1 MWQPG
6 LLLGTRGWCW
16 GQGPPGTT
24 AVPLMVSAR
33 LQAGGGPTELAPGW
47 AQGGQRRCWDPRGHS
62 GQRGPGPAR
71 WQSCPVPA
79 LGCAH
84 IRTRR
89 RVWCSPVPRGH
100 WRGLCLSPTV
110 KQAPRSLPETHSR
123 PWPRR
128 RHHPRAQQVPA
139 ALPQDQDGCHRPR
152 RGQQDPAL
160 CSTPLQVSPEPEGAR
175 EAEQCPQPQEGA
187 DLDADPCR
195 EMDRVTR
202 HLVFQLPQTAHR
214 HDHAPADGDDDVFG
228 SSQYG
233 SQRVENGYEWRTRL
247 KSPSY
252 FLDGGK
258 DVWTPS
264 PDRESRLEVVR
275 SGSLY
280 DLRAYRGERK
290 PSRLYEDDEQEQ
302 YRLHPPNISPE
313 KAKELEDKRREVIR
327 GQVVRKSSTMA
338 ERWSSMDELSSINV
352 GAGGQGEGKHKGPG
366 TSSFGIYFDKSSSGR
381 AATPIDPE
389 SIDREQINF
398 AAARQQFL
406 MLEKTSPGS
415 VLSPGQHAMSP
426 KPEAMT
432 RISRQEWQSPET
444 ATKAERGYGEAG
456 VPSQG
461 RTDTSTYQVYHVSY
475 RTPVKAE
482 GYAQG
487 RDDAGRLYHT
497 GKTSSLTKAL
507 SRDDLDS
514 GLGEMYTESSTGYI
528 SNGSVEAFN
537 GLVDVRNSS
546 SSPDKELK
554 ASNETPIE
562 REIRRALER
571 EENLWKERGIQRLTS
586 SSELVEIQT
595 KPLLSMHTSPVPG
608 RKGKD
613 KSRASFYVQREIEQ
627 ETKREEDLK
636 RQGRL
641 LGLYDRGTQQELDER
656 KKVFEQEETPPPKPA
671 PARRAEERRSW
682 VHEEQP
688 SSHGSGPAEDTRAG
702 RALSTYTVTLTRS
715 QPRSV
720 PAAGERGRGEPPVHD
735 HASASAGRWA
745 REDSQGGRLPGST
758 PSPAEAGVLRKEHFS
773 FPFWKPRISFVDDM
787 GTQSPLRREK
797 GPDGEDGRDEQY
809 TLRTWKPQTSA
820 LIEEE
825 IRSDL
830 QREEELQEQRRRRQ
844 LIEGSLGSNDGFS
857 REGSHSRHSS
867 AASGA
872 SGSYSVSGSPV
883 PTPSSRQAGVL
894 GLVSSFTPLRVAAP
908 GPDSS
913 DSLSPDSAHS
923 SAFEERRRRTKED
936 GKYAGIE
943 PVDKINTEVV
953 ESTRVGRHK
962 SAMAQR
968 WEAGLYVR
976 DED

>member
-1 MWQPG
+1 
-6 LLLGTRGWCW
+6 
-16 GQGPPGTT
+16 
-24 AVPLMVSAR
+24 
-33 LQAGGGPTELAPGW
+33 
-47 AQGGQRRCWDPRGHS
+47 
-62 GQRGPGPAR
+62 
-71 WQSCPVPA
+71 
-79 LGCAH
+79 
-84 IRTRR
+84 
-89 RVWCSPVPRGH
+89 
-100 WRGLCLSPTV
+100 
-110 KQAPRSLPETHSR
+110 
-123 PWPRR
+123 
-128 RHHPRAQQVPA
+128 
-139 ALPQDQDGCHRPR
+139 
-152 RGQQDPAL
+152 
-160 CSTPLQVSPEPEGAR
+160 
-175 EAEQCPQPQEGA
+175 
-187 DLDADPCR
+187 
-195 EMDRVTR
+195 MDRVTR

-233 SQRVENGYEWRTRL
+233 SQRVENGYEWRTRM

-313 KAKELEDKRREVIR
+313 KAKELEDERREVIR

-352 GAGGQGEGKHKGPG
+352 
-366 TSSFGIYFDKSSSGR
+366 
-381 AATPIDPE
+381 
-389 SIDREQINF
+389 DREQINF

-406 MLEKTSPGS
+406 MLEKTSPG
-415 VLSPGQHAMSP
+415 
-426 KPEAMT
+426 
-432 RISRQEWQSPET
+432 
-444 ATKAERGYGEAG
+444 YGDAA

-461 RTDTSTYQVYHVSY
+461 RTDTSTYQVYNVSY

-482 GYAQG
+482 G
-487 RDDAGRLYHT
+487 RDDAGRFYHT
-497 GKTSSLTKAL
+497 GKTSSLTKAS

-514 GLGEMYTESSTGYI
+514 GLGEMYTEGSTGYV

-595 KPLLSMHTSPVPG
+595 KPLLSMHASPVPG

-688 SSHGSGPAEDTRAG
+688 SSHGSGPAEDTGAG

-715 QPRSV
+715 V
-720 PAAGERGRGEPPVHD
+720 PPAGERGRGEPPAHD

-758 PSPAEAGVLRKEHFS
+758 PSPAAAGVLRKEHFS

-830 QREEELQEQRRRRQ
+830 QREEELQEQRRRR
-844 LIEGSLGSNDGFS
+844 LLFEGSLGSSDGFS
-857 REGSHSRHSS
+857 RESSHSRHSS
-867 AASGA
+867 VRGRASCA
-872 SGSYSVSGSPV
+872 ERIAFFIHKSVFVTNCAFWSP
-883 PTPSSRQAGVL
+883 Q
-894 GLVSSFTPLRVAAP
+894 
-908 GPDSS
+908 
-913 DSLSPDSAHS
+913 
-923 SAFEERRRRTKED
+923 
-936 GKYAGIE
+936 
-943 PVDKINTEVV
+943 VV

>member
-1 MWQPG
+1 
-6 LLLGTRGWCW
+6 
-16 GQGPPGTT
+16 
-24 AVPLMVSAR
+24 
-33 LQAGGGPTELAPGW
+33 
-47 AQGGQRRCWDPRGHS
+47 
-62 GQRGPGPAR
+62 
-71 WQSCPVPA
+71 
-79 LGCAH
+79 
-84 IRTRR
+84 
-89 RVWCSPVPRGH
+89 
-100 WRGLCLSPTV
+100 
-110 KQAPRSLPETHSR
+110 
-123 PWPRR
+123 
-128 RHHPRAQQVPA
+128 
-139 ALPQDQDGCHRPR
+139 
-152 RGQQDPAL
+152 
-160 CSTPLQVSPEPEGAR
+160 
-175 EAEQCPQPQEGA
+175 
-187 DLDADPCR
+187 
-195 EMDRVTR
+195 MDRVTR

-233 SQRVENGYEWRTRL
+233 SQRVENGYEWRTRM

-313 KAKELEDKRREVIR
+313 KAKELEDERREVIR

-338 ERWSSMDELSSINV
+338 ERWSSMDDS
-352 GAGGQGEGKHKGPG
+352 
-366 TSSFGIYFDKSSSGR
+366 TSSF
-381 AATPIDPE
+381 ATPIDPE

-415 VLSPGQHAMSP
+415 LLSPGQHAVSP
-426 KPEAMT
+426 KA
-432 RISRQEWQSPET
+432 
-444 ATKAERGYGEAG
+444 RG
-456 VPSQG
+456 
-461 RTDTSTYQVYHVSY
+461 
-475 RTPVKAE
+475 
-482 GYAQG
+482 
-487 RDDAGRLYHT
+487 DDKNLQ
-497 GKTSSLTKAL
+497 
-507 SRDDLDS
+507 
-514 GLGEMYTESSTGYI
+514 MYTEGSTGYV

-595 KPLLSMHTSPVPG
+595 KPLLSMHASPVPG

-688 SSHGSGPAEDTRAG
+688 SSHGSGPAEDTGAG

-715 QPRSV
+715 V
-720 PAAGERGRGEPPVHD
+720 PPAGERGRGEPPAHD

-758 PSPAEAGVLRKEHFS
+758 PSPAAAGVLRKEHFS

-830 QREEELQEQRRRRQ
+830 QREEELQEQRRRR
-844 LIEGSLGSNDGFS
+844 LLFEGSLGSSDGFS
-857 REGSHSRHSS
+857 RESSHSRHSS
-867 AASGA
+867 GKGRKGPEVPGA
-872 SGSYSVSGSPV
+872 RIAPSLVLAPRGGLPAVTTGPAEVWIAFFIHKSVFVTNCAFWSP
-883 PTPSSRQAGVL
+883 Q
-894 GLVSSFTPLRVAAP
+894 
-908 GPDSS
+908 
-913 DSLSPDSAHS
+913 
-923 SAFEERRRRTKED
+923 
-936 GKYAGIE
+936 
-943 PVDKINTEVV
+943 VV

>member
-1 MWQPG
+1 MSAG
-6 LLLGTRGWCW
+6 LGRELRRSDFCSLSFSR
-16 GQGPPGTT
+16 
-24 AVPLMVSAR
+24 R
-33 LQAGGGPTELAPGW
+33 LF
-47 AQGGQRRCWDPRGHS
+47 
-62 GQRGPGPAR
+62 
-71 WQSCPVPA
+71 
-79 LGCAH
+79 
-84 IRTRR
+84 
-89 RVWCSPVPRGH
+89 SP
-100 WRGLCLSPTV
+100 
-110 KQAPRSLPETHSR
+110 Q
-123 PWPRR
+123 
-128 RHHPRAQQVPA
+128 
-139 ALPQDQDGCHRPR
+139 
-152 RGQQDPAL
+152 GQQDPAL
-160 CSTPLQVSPEPEGAR
+160 CSTPPQVSPEPEGAH

-187 DLDADPCR
+187 DLDADSCQD
-195 EMDRVTR
+195 MDRVTR

-233 SQRVENGYEWRTRL
+233 SQRVENGYEWRTRM

-290 PSRLYEDDEQEQ
+290 PSRLYEEDEQEQ

-313 KAKELEDKRREVIR
+313 KAKELEDERREVIR

-352 GAGGQGEGKHKGPG
+352 GAGGQGDAKHKGSS
-366 TSSFGIYFDKSSSGR
+366 TSSFGIYFDKASSGR

-415 VLSPGQHAMSP
+415 LLSPGQHAVSP
-426 KPEAMT
+426 KPEVMT
-432 RISRQEWQSPET
+432 RISRQEWHSPET
-444 ATKAERGYGEAG
+444 TTKAERGYGDAA

-461 RTDTSTYQVYHVSY
+461 RTDTSTYQVYNVSY

-482 GYAQG
+482 G
-487 RDDAGRLYHT
+487 RDDAGRFYHT
-497 GKTSSLTKAL
+497 GKTSSLTKAS

-514 GLGEMYTESSTGYI
+514 GLGEMYTEGSTGYV

-595 KPLLSMHTSPVPG
+595 KPLLSMHASPVPG

-671 PARRAEERRSW
+671 PTRRAEERRSW

-688 SSHGSGPAEDTRAG
+688 SSHGSGPAEDTGAG

-715 QPRSV
+715 V
-720 PAAGERGRGEPPVHD
+720 PPAGERGRGEPSAHD

-758 PSPAEAGVLRKEHFS
+758 PSPAAAGVLRKEHFS

-830 QREEELQEQRRRRQ
+830 QREEELQEQRRRR
-844 LIEGSLGSNDGFS
+844 LLFEGSLGSSDGFS
-857 REGSHSRHSS
+857 RESSHSRHSS
-867 AASGA
+867 GKGRKGPEVPGARIAPSLVLAPRGGLPAVTTDPQRSGPGA
-872 SGSYSVSGSPV
+872 GAQPRRGCLHPRDRAPCSPGSPHSPAPLSLPKPPQV
-883 PTPSSRQAGVL
+883 PAAATRCRGPRCPPPPRARRGSWAWCRPSPRCAWRPPARTAATASAPTRLTPAPSRRG
-894 GLVSSFTPLRVAAP
+894 G
-908 GPDSS
+908 GG
-913 DSLSPDSAHS
+913 
-923 SAFEERRRRTKED
+923 RRRT
-936 GKYAGIE
+936 A
-943 PVDKINTEVV
+943 
-953 ESTRVGRHK
+953 R
-962 SAMAQR
+962 
-968 WEAGLYVR
+968 
-976 DED
+976 

>member
-1 MWQPG
+1 MSPAEFLEFLHGAQAELIRATQPWAAPAAP
-6 LLLGTRGWCW
+6 TPHRR
-16 GQGPPGTT
+16 P
-24 AVPLMVSAR
+24 AKPLPEDAA
-33 LQAGGGPTELAPGW
+33 QAGATLGHG
-47 AQGGQRRCWDPRGHS
+47 DPRADGS
-62 GQRGPGPAR
+62 
-71 WQSCPVPA
+71 
-79 LGCAH
+79 
-84 IRTRR
+84 RT
-89 RVWCSPVPRGH
+89 
-100 WRGLCLSPTV
+100 
-110 KQAPRSLPETHSR
+110 
-123 PWPRR
+123 
-128 RHHPRAQQVPA
+128 
-139 ALPQDQDGCHRPR
+139 
-152 RGQQDPAL
+152 GQQDPAL

>member
-1 MWQPG
+1 MSPAEFLEFLHGAQAELIRATQPWAG
-6 LLLGTRGWCW
+6 ATLGHG
-16 GQGPPGTT
+16 
-24 AVPLMVSAR
+24 
-33 LQAGGGPTELAPGW
+33 
-47 AQGGQRRCWDPRGHS
+47 DPRADGS
-62 GQRGPGPAR
+62 
-71 WQSCPVPA
+71 
-79 LGCAH
+79 
-84 IRTRR
+84 RT
-89 RVWCSPVPRGH
+89 
-100 WRGLCLSPTV
+100 
-110 KQAPRSLPETHSR
+110 
-123 PWPRR
+123 
-128 RHHPRAQQVPA
+128 
-139 ALPQDQDGCHRPR
+139 
-152 RGQQDPAL
+152 GQQDPAL
-160 CSTPLQVSPEPEGAR
+160 CSTPPQVSPEPEGAH

-187 DLDADPCR
+187 DLDADSCQD
-195 EMDRVTR
+195 MDRVTR

-233 SQRVENGYEWRTRL
+233 SQRVENGYEWRTRM

-290 PSRLYEDDEQEQ
+290 PSRLYEEDEQEQ

-313 KAKELEDKRREVIR
+313 KAKELEDERREVIR

-352 GAGGQGEGKHKGPG
+352 GAGGQGDAKHKGSS
-366 TSSFGIYFDKSSSGR
+366 TSSFGIYFDKASSGR

-415 VLSPGQHAMSP
+415 LLSPGQHAVSP

-432 RISRQEWQSPET
+432 RISRQEWHSPET
-444 ATKAERGYGEAG
+444 ATKAERGYGDAS

-461 RTDTSTYQVYHVSY
+461 RTDTSTYHVYNVSY

-482 GYAQG
+482 G
-487 RDDAGRLYHT
+487 RDDAGRFYHT
-497 GKTSSLTKAL
+497 GKTSSLTKAS

-514 GLGEMYTESSTGYI
+514 GLGEMYTEGSTGYV

-595 KPLLSMHTSPVPG
+595 KPLLSMHASPVPG

-671 PARRAEERRSW
+671 P
-682 VHEEQP
+682 
-688 SSHGSGPAEDTRAG
+688 
-702 RALSTYTVTLTRS
+702 
-715 QPRSV
+715 
-720 PAAGERGRGEPPVHD
+720 
-735 HASASAGRWA
+735 
-745 REDSQGGRLPGST
+745 
-758 PSPAEAGVLRKEHFS
+758 GVLRKEHFS

-830 QREEELQEQRRRRQ
+830 QREEELQEQRRRR
-844 LIEGSLGSNDGFS
+844 LLFEGSLGSSDGFS
-857 REGSHSRHSS
+857 RESSHSRHSS

-883 PTPSSRQAGVL
+883 PTPSSRQAGQGREPQL
-894 GLVSSFTPLRVAAP
+894 GGGQVVRKGLLFFIHKSVFVTNRAFW
-908 GPDSS
+908 
-913 DSLSPDSAHS
+913 SPQ
-923 SAFEERRRRTKED
+923 
-936 GKYAGIE
+936 
-943 PVDKINTEVV
+943 VV

>member
-1 MWQPG
+1 
-6 LLLGTRGWCW
+6 
-16 GQGPPGTT
+16 
-24 AVPLMVSAR
+24 
-33 LQAGGGPTELAPGW
+33 
-47 AQGGQRRCWDPRGHS
+47 
-62 GQRGPGPAR
+62 
-71 WQSCPVPA
+71 
-79 LGCAH
+79 
-84 IRTRR
+84 
-89 RVWCSPVPRGH
+89 
-100 WRGLCLSPTV
+100 
-110 KQAPRSLPETHSR
+110 
-123 PWPRR
+123 
-128 RHHPRAQQVPA
+128 
-139 ALPQDQDGCHRPR
+139 
-152 RGQQDPAL
+152 
-160 CSTPLQVSPEPEGAR
+160 
-175 EAEQCPQPQEGA
+175 
-187 DLDADPCR
+187 
-195 EMDRVTR
+195 
-202 HLVFQLPQTAHR
+202 
-214 HDHAPADGDDDVFG
+214 
-228 SSQYG
+228 
-233 SQRVENGYEWRTRL
+233 
-247 KSPSY
+247 
-252 FLDGGK
+252 
-258 DVWTPS
+258 
-264 PDRESRLEVVR
+264 
-275 SGSLY
+275 
-280 DLRAYRGERK
+280 
-290 PSRLYEDDEQEQ
+290 EDDEQEQ

-313 KAKELEDKRREVIR
+313 KAKELEDERREVIR

-338 ERWSSMDELSSINV
+338 ERWSSMDELSSINA
-352 GAGGQGEGKHKGPG
+352 GAGSQGEGKHKGTS
-366 TSSFGIYFDKSSSGR
+366 TSSFGIYFDKTSSGR

-415 VLSPGQHAMSP
+415 LLSPGQHAVSP

-444 ATKAERGYGEAG
+444 TTKAERGYGDTG

-461 RTDTSTYQVYHVSY
+461 RTDTSTYQVYNVSY

-487 RDDAGRLYHT
+487 RDDAG
-497 GKTSSLTKAL
+497 
-507 SRDDLDS
+507 
-514 GLGEMYTESSTGYI
+514 
-528 SNGSVEAFN
+528 
-537 GLVDVRNSS
+537 
-546 SSPDKELK
+546 
-554 ASNETPIE
+554 SNETPIE

-595 KPLLSMHTSPVPG
+595 KPLLSMHASPVPG

-702 RALSTYTVTLTRS
+702 RALSTHTVTLTRS
-715 QPRSV
+715 QAAQPRSV
-720 PAAGERGRGEPPVHD
+720 PPAGERGRGEPPAHD

-758 PSPAEAGVLRKEHFS
+758 PSPAGAGVLRKEHFS

-844 LIEGSLGSNDGFS
+844 QFEGSSLGSNDGFS

-872 SGSYSVSGSPV
+872 SGSYAVSGSPV

-923 SAFEERRRRTKED
+923 SAFEERRRRMKED

>member
-1 MWQPG
+1 MSPAEFLEFLHGAQAELIRATQPWAAPAAP
-6 LLLGTRGWCW
+6 TPHRR
-16 GQGPPGTT
+16 P
-24 AVPLMVSAR
+24 AKPLPEDAA
-33 LQAGGGPTELAPGW
+33 QAGATLGHG
-47 AQGGQRRCWDPRGHS
+47 DPRADGS
-62 GQRGPGPAR
+62 
-71 WQSCPVPA
+71 
-79 LGCAH
+79 
-84 IRTRR
+84 RT
-89 RVWCSPVPRGH
+89 
-100 WRGLCLSPTV
+100 
-110 KQAPRSLPETHSR
+110 
-123 PWPRR
+123 
-128 RHHPRAQQVPA
+128 
-139 ALPQDQDGCHRPR
+139 
-152 RGQQDPAL
+152 GQQDPAL
-160 CSTPLQVSPEPEGAR
+160 CSRPLQVSPEPEGDR
-175 EAEQCPQPQEGA
+175 EAEQCPQPQEGGE
-187 DLDADPCR
+187 LDADSSQ

-228 SSQYG
+228 SFQYG
-233 SQRVENGYEWRTRL
+233 SQKVENGYEWRTRL

-302 YRLHPPNISPE
+302 YRILPPNISPE
-313 KAKELEDKRREVIR
+313 KAKELEDERREVIR

-352 GAGGQGEGKHKGPG
+352 GAGGQGEGKHKGTS
-366 TSSFGIYFDKSSSGR
+366 TSSFAIYYDKPSSGR
-381 AATPIDPE
+381 AATPVDPE

-406 MLEKTSPGS
+406 MLEKTNPGS
-415 VLSPGQHAMSP
+415 LFSPGQQGTSP

-444 ATKAERGYGEAG
+444 ATKAERGYGDAG

-461 RTDTSTYQVYHVSY
+461 RTDTTTYQVYNVSY
-475 RTPVKAE
+475 RTPVKTE
-482 GYAQG
+482 VYAQG
-487 RDDAGRLYHT
+487 RDEAGRLYSL
-497 GKTSSLTKAL
+497 GKTTSLTKAS

-514 GLGEMYTESSTGYI
+514 GLGEMYAEGSAGYV
-528 SNGSVEAFN
+528 SNGSVSGEAFN

-595 KPLLSMHTSPVPG
+595 KPLLSMHASPVPG

-682 VHEEQP
+682 IHEEQS
-688 SSHGSGPAEDTRAG
+688 SSHSAGPAEDARAG
-702 RALSTYTVTLTRS
+702 RAVSTHTVILTRS
-715 QPRSV
+715 QAAQPRLV
-720 PAAGERGRGEPPVHD
+720 LPAAERGRGEPLAHE
-735 HASASAGRWA
+735 HASASASRWA
-745 REDSQGGRLPGST
+745 REESQGGRLPGST
-758 PSPAEAGVLRKEHFS
+758 QSPAGTGVLRKEYFS
-773 FPFWKPRISFVDDM
+773 FPVWKPRFSFVDDM

-809 TLRTWKPQTSA
+809 TLRTWKPQTSM

-844 LIEGSLGSNDGFS
+844 LIDGSSLVSNDGFS
-857 REGSHSRHSS
+857 KEGSRSRHSS

-883 PTPSSRQAGVL
+883 PIPASRQAGVL

-908 GPDSS
+908 APDST
-913 DSLSPDSAHS
+913 DGLSPDLARS
-923 SAFEERRRRTKED
+923 SPFEERRRRTKED